1 MALDDALVRHL
12 ATLARIGFTEEELE
26 TLREQL
32 SHILEQFE
40 VLSELDTTDLTPDA
54 QAGELTHGSGV
65 MREDVAADSLD
76 PAEVLHNAPR
86 LEGEFFRVKVVLEE

>member
-1 MALDDALVRHL
+1 MALDAALVQHL
-12 ATLARIGFTEEELE
+12 ATLARIGLNEEELE

-40 VLSELDTTDLTPDA
+40 VLSELDASALTPSVQA
-54 QAGELTHGSGV
+54 QDLPHGSGV
-65 MREDVAADSLD
+65 MREDVAAESLE
-76 PAEVLHNAPR
+76 PAEVLQNAPR